1 MTNNQR
7 SWTQEF
13 RLQSSDPD
21 ARVKWTAG
29 VFWQLAQELSVEQL
43 NDPHINQLFQAL
55 YGVTADSI
63 LRSASTTA
71 PAPDTTRA

>member
-1 MTNNQR
+1 MPPGFANYATPNTMTNNQR

-43 NDPHINQLFQAL
+43 NDPHINSCSRRC
-55 YGVTADSI
+55 TA
-63 LRSASTTA
+63 
-71 PAPDTTRA
+71 